1 MSLSTARP
9 SRKGLVAAAVGLA
22 VVASAAAAASA
33 APSQPSAQPQASA
46 SPPLVVPKPASM
58 TVGSGAFR
66 LASGAHIVAA
76 SRDAVPVANALAG
89 YLRPATGFKLQV
101 VGGNGNAGDIVL
113 RLGGAADPTGEA
125 YQLTTTSSSVTVQ
138 AATPHGLY
146 DGLQTIRQ
154 LLPPWINSPTVQNVD
169 WTMPVVQ
176 IADHPRYT
184 YRGVMLDI
192 ARHYESPDAVKR
204 LIDQAAAYKINT
216 FHLHLSDDQ
225 GFRIV
230 INGFPNLTNI
240 GGQGSVVGDPVARRE
255 VQIVGAGEPPGLPTG
270 LGLEGAL
277 VGGQRD
283 RDVSTGDLGAGRH
296 GLCDRFLPV
305 HPGRTAADR
314 HARQAGLFDGDQ
326 RAGPAVLGH
335 PGQRENA

>member
-1 MSLSTARP
+1 MPRRSAAVRGLPRRKEAPMTLFPARP

-33 APSQPSAQPQASA
+33 APSQPSAAPPQ
-46 SPPLVVPKPASM
+46 LVPKPASM
-58 TVGSGAFR
+58 PVGSGAFQ

-146 DGLQTIRQ
+146 DGVQTIRQ

-240 GGQGSVVGDPVARRE
+240 GGQGSVGTGGRIMDPGGFWTQAQYKDVVAY
-255 VQIVGAGEPPGLPTG
+255 
-270 LGLEGAL
+270 
-277 VGGQRD
+277 
-283 RDVSTGDLGAGRH
+283 
-296 GLCDRFLPV
+296 
-305 HPGRTAADR
+305 AAA
-314 HARQAGLFDGDQ
+314 HFMTLM
-326 RAGPAVLGH
+326 
-335 PGQRENA
+335 